1 MGGAHSEEP
10 WDVQPQPGDRMEG
23 QGGTRGAKEI
33 VQGPGK
39 VLECWSAI
47 GARVKRRP
55 EVWKAGPPRSLGK
68 QRRISKSVIYG
79 HGSSGLRTPQT
90 AMILQV

>member
-47 GARVKRRP
+47 GARVKRRLEA
-55 EVWKAGPPRSLGK
+55 EVVELTKLK
-68 QRRISKSVIYG
+68 LKT
-79 HGSSGLRTPQT
+79 LRGIFQ
-90 AMILQV
+90 MIT